1 MPLLLSMS
9 VTGGIAMLF
18 YLFAEPLMKRF
29 LPLIW
34 RRLCLAIVA
43 VFYLY
48 PFAYLCNRYR
58 IWLVRIFRLE
68 ERRRTVMLEDIPM
81 FDTTSDYIQISEDGI
96 YNKYLWLYIVLILAL
111 CVGLILFGRQIYRYC
126 RMYHFWRKQ
135 DMRECCVGRRRLRIV
150 KRDGVTSPFVIG
162 FFRSIIVFPVTEYTE
177 EEETWILQH
186 ERRHVTQYD
195 NLCKIFIGL
204 ILFVHFYNPMAYVL
218 AYKWSQVSEMLC
230 DKSVIR
236 KREQG
241 VVVKYGTLLLQTA
254 RKQDAQMI
262 APVSGLNVH
271 YRMTKSRICELKR
284 TPPNH
289 YWLGPV
295 VVTLILLASLSIVL
309 YKPREI
315 VRTEGYTE
323 FSRINEESFRL
334 ILETHL
340 KMDAD
345 VELIEIGDK
354 NYYVKKGTEKIN
366 CENHF
371 MQDCD
376 ITNHI
381 PTPEGGCMSET
392 WSGSYC
398 CTCNRIEKRELQ
410 RECEWFVCDYF
421 FGECVR

>member
-58 IWLVRIFRLE
+58 IWLVRVFRLE

-135 DMRECCVGRRRLRIV
+135 DMRECRVGRRRLRIV

-162 FFRSIIVFPVTEYTE
+162 FFRPIIVFPVTEYTE

-218 AYKWSQVSEMLC
+218 AYKWNQVSEMLC

-236 KREQG
+236 KREQD

-295 VVTLILLASLSIVL
+295 VVTLILLASVSIVL

-315 VRTEGYTE
+315 VRVDGKTEWYEEIEGYPSLFEELHRDLEEGVDLIQLGDQE
-323 FSRINEESFRL
+323 FMEETGS
-334 ILETHL
+334 ES
-340 KMDAD
+340 A
-345 VELIEIGDK
+345 
-354 NYYVKKGTEKIN
+354 Y
-366 CENHF
+366 CENHN
-371 MQDCD
+371 MEECT
-376 ITNHI
+376 IINHT
-381 PTPEGGCMSET
+381 PTPSGGCVTET
-392 WSGSYC
+392 WRGLYC
-398 CTCNRIEKRELQ
+398 QTCHKRIRIEWEMEDKWF
-410 RECEWFVCDYF
+410 ECEYF
-421 FGECVR
+421 LEK